1 MPNLLNPRLLLLH
14 FNASLAEAL
23 PRTLDTRYLEEQGQL
38 RIIMLLTNNWMGPD
52 DGLPADGLRPPIKAQ
67 NAYVSLVNAASFPL
81 SLLARRS
88 EGGPGFPLG
97 IPCVEAA
104 CTK

>member
-14 FNASLAEAL
+14 FNASLAETL
-23 PRTLDTRYLEEQGQL
+23 PRKLDARYLEEQGQL

-67 NAYVSLVNAASFPL
+67 NAYVSLINAA
-81 SLLARRS
+81 
-88 EGGPGFPLG
+88 
-97 IPCVEAA
+97 
-104 CTK
+104 